1 MLKCNPM
8 IKIVLNAKKGDAAFG
23 NENTFVSIL
32 ERKKNKVKDLYD
44 KRKTFL
50 FTGCLVECYG
60 HTIYYNALSS
70 SYFGCSTDLYLP
82 RPLFPLTRDQQESTA
97 TFQPLSLLVFL

>member
-32 ERKKNKVKDLYD
+32 ERKKQGERFV
-44 KRKTFL
+44 
-50 FTGCLVECYG
+50 
-60 HTIYYNALSS
+60 
-70 SYFGCSTDLYLP
+70 
-82 RPLFPLTRDQQESTA
+82 
-97 TFQPLSLLVFL
+97 